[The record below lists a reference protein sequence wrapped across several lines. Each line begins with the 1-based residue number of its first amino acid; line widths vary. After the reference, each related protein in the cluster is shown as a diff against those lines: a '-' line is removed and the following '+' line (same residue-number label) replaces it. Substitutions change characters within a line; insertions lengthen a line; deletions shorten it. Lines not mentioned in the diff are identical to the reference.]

1 MTEYLSPQELHQ
13 LTDYARPSGQVEWLR
28 ANGIPYKEEVKRG
41 VIRLIVSREHV
52 RSWIEGKPVLARGG
66 LKIEAIR

>member
-28 ANGIPYKEEVKRG
+28 AKGIPHREDGKR
-41 VIRLIVSREHV
+41 IIVSREHV

-66 LKIEAIR
+66 LNVSAIR